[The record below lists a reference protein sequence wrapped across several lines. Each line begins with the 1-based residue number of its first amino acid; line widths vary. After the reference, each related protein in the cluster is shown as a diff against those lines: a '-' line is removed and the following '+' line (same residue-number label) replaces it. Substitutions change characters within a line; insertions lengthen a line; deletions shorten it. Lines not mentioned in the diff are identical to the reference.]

1 MNKLFRIF
9 NESQQSHHF
18 GKNWKAAEDIV
29 FKVGSS
35 IVKLSACLS
44 SLSQESAKLNHRNRR
59 KKSKA
64 VDFLVAALHFAQGQ
78 IYFNPNPFNFE
89 KKIFFASYDSC
100 SDNGSVQFGQL
111 HGNIYLIIILFNQ
124 QLPRDAGERGG
135 RGEHHGRHAGGHPAQ
150 RP

>member
-18 GKNWKAAEDIV
+18 GKNWKAAEDIE
-29 FKVGSS
+29 FNVGCS

-78 IYFNPNPFNFE
+78 IYLNPNPFNCE
-89 KKIFFASYDSC
+89 NKRFFASSDLS
-100 SDNGSVQFGQL
+100 SDNGSVYSGQL
-111 HGNIYLIIILFNQ
+111 DGNSYLIIIFLNQ

>member
-78 IYFNPNPFNFE
+78 IYFNPNPFN
-89 KKIFFASYDSC
+89 
-100 SDNGSVQFGQL
+100 
-111 HGNIYLIIILFNQ
+111 LIL
-124 QLPRDAGERGG
+124 
-135 RGEHHGRHAGGHPAQ
+135 
-150 RP
+150 

>member
-18 GKNWKAAEDIV
+18 GKNWKAAEDIE

-78 IYFNPNPFNFE
+78 IYFNPNPFN
-89 KKIFFASYDSC
+89 
-100 SDNGSVQFGQL
+100 
-111 HGNIYLIIILFNQ
+111 LIL
-124 QLPRDAGERGG
+124 
-135 RGEHHGRHAGGHPAQ
+135 
-150 RP
+150 